1 MSTRDSNGRGPLFV
15 GPKGAPFQWPAMP
28 PRVKVLGCLV
38 VLIVALPLAFIA
50 SIFDYVKPNEF
61 GIKEVKIGIDRGVQE
76 RVYGPGFWF
85 VKPLG
90 MEKMHHFPRQVL
102 VLELSLAEKGSGKSP
117 ASHSYSRAAK
127 IQTSDGFFVD
137 VDVTILYRIVDPY
150 KLMTTLGPGMLY
162 LNNGILPKA
171 EPILKQT
178 LGELKTEDFY
188 NSPLRVKKT
197 EMAKTLLDAEIA
209 PKGMKVDQVLI
220 RYFKYSD
227 EIQKNIEAKKLQD
240 QLVFKNQAEA
250 KANTEEA
257 AIKKAMEEG
266 EVFVKLELEGG
277 EAYKTEKAAETELY
291 TRRKGA
297 EGKLL
302 VQTAEAQA
310 TEWKNAAMQ
319 LGGYD
324 RKVALEMVKVLEGI
338 DPIVVPCGGE
348 QGVNPLA
355 LDSVLGLFGVKIGAD
370 TSVGPPPALPPPLEP
385 LSGPSAAAENAPPAA
400 DPSAPAVP
408 AEGGAQ

>member
-1 MSTRDSNGRGPLFV
+1 MSTRDPSGRGPLYV
-15 GPKGAPFQWPAMP
+15 GPKGAPFQWPALP
-28 PRVKVLGCLV
+28 PRAKTLGCLM
-38 VLIVALPLAFIA
+38 VLVVALPLAFAA

-61 GIKEVKIGIDRGVQE
+61 GIKEVKIGMDRGVQE
-76 RVYGPGFWF
+76 RVYGPGYWF
-85 VKPLG
+85 VKPFG

-102 VLELSLAEKGSGKSP
+102 VLELSLAERAPDKSL

-150 KLMTTLGPGMLY
+150 KLMTTLGPGLLY

-257 AIKKAMEEG
+257 AIKKAMQEG

-338 DPIVVPCGGE
+338 DPIVVPCGGD

-355 LDSVLGLFGVKIGAD
+355 LDSVLDMFGVKVDSGAS
-370 TSVGPPPALPPPLEP
+370 TGPPPALPPPLEP
-385 LSGPSAAAENAPPAA
+385 SGAPSAGENAPTMAETPA
-400 DPSAPAVP
+400 SAVP
-408 AEGGAQ
+408 AEGGVQ